1 MRINGPESLSM
12 NADNMESAA
21 LLNTFIVTPSYLIK
35 KKSDF
40 TSGIKQLTESGF
52 NVINPE
58 FPQALPSPREKAEQI
73 HAAFA
78 EPGIDMILALRGGY
92 SAMKILPF
100 LDFELIRKHPK
111 IIAGFSDL
119 SALLNPIFERTGQ
132 VALHAPM
139 LINLDT
145 PTAFTLNSLINAVK
159 GYPEKNL
166 LKGAPCKVY
175 QPGSTA
181 GILKGGNLITLT
193 ALIDTDWEVETPGA
207 ILFLEDVDE
216 ELHQVDRYLT
226 QWILAGKF
234 KDIKALIIGDFRGL
248 RSKQVYD
255 ILASQME
262 LNFPVVHCPYIG
274 HVANKITLPI
284 GAEVELQTKR
294 KQLLIKRMSFGRQ
307 PMNVLWLIMICI
319 SIVFAIFTGNLEAFT
334 KSIFDGAKA
343 AVEISL
349 FLLGIVSVW
358 LGITRILE
366 DSGLIYRIAHL
377 FRPIISRF

>member
-1 MRINGPESLSM
+1 M

-35 KKSDF
+35 KKRDF

-58 FPQALPSPREKAEQI
+58 FPKVLPSPREKAEQI

-78 EPGIDMILALRGGY
+78 EPGVDMILALRGGY

-175 QPGSTA
+175 QPGSAA

-193 ALIDTDWEVETPGA
+193 ALIDTDWEIDTSGA

-216 ELHQVDRYLT
+216 KLHQVDRYLT

-284 GAEVELQTKR
+284 GAEVELHTNR
-294 KQLLIKRMSFGRQ
+294 KQLLIKKMSFPG
-307 PMNVLWLIMICI
+307 
-319 SIVFAIFTGNLEAFT
+319 GN
-334 KSIFDGAKA
+334 
-343 AVEISL
+343 
-349 FLLGIVSVW
+349 
-358 LGITRILE
+358 R
-366 DSGLIYRIAHL
+366 
-377 FRPIISRF
+377 

>member
-1 MRINGPESLSM
+1 M

-35 KKSDF
+35 KKRDF

-58 FPQALPSPREKAEQI
+58 FPKALPSPREKAEQI

-78 EPGIDMILALRGGY
+78 EPGVDMILALRGGY

-132 VALHAPM
+132 VTLHAPM

-175 QPGSTA
+175 QPGSAA

-193 ALIDTDWEVETPGA
+193 ALIDTDWEIDTPGA
-207 ILFLEDVDE
+207 VLFLEDVDE
-216 ELHQVDRYLT
+216 KLHQVDRYLT

-234 KDIKALIIGDFRGL
+234 KDIKALILGDFRGL

-284 GAEVELQTKR
+284 GAEVELHTNR
-294 KQLLIKRMSFGRQ
+294 KQLLIKRMSFPG
-307 PMNVLWLIMICI
+307 
-319 SIVFAIFTGNLEAFT
+319 GN
-334 KSIFDGAKA
+334 
-343 AVEISL
+343 
-349 FLLGIVSVW
+349 
-358 LGITRILE
+358 R
-366 DSGLIYRIAHL
+366 
-377 FRPIISRF
+377 